1 MYATAKASAAKYIS
15 MQIVSKHKYN
25 VFRVASAILPS
36 YKYLD
41 LTTETPINA
50 SSRTIASIIPIIKQ
64 NTRTETSRSSLGKNC
79 HISCACAYKETR
91 YIIFFALPANYK
103 RQTKK

>member
-41 LTTETPINA
+41 LTTETPIN
-50 SSRTIASIIPIIKQ
+50 RCLFTNDCIDY
-64 NTRTETSRSSLGKNC
+64 TD
-79 HISCACAYKETR
+79 Y
-91 YIIFFALPANYK
+91 
-103 RQTKK
+103 